1 TELMY
6 EGVIKYARDYKRY
19 EGKEASLIEEEV
31 EDLKKSSMP
40 SLPDLRKLV
49 YDVRDHVDHIY
60 APLLVVQGRKDD
72 VIDINSAN
80 IIHDEAES
88 FEKQIKWYEESGHVI
103 TLDKEKE
110 QLHEDILEFLQTL
123 EWQV

>member
-1 TELMY
+1 
-6 EGVIKYARDYKRY
+6 
-19 EGKEASLIEEEV
+19 
-31 EDLKKSSMP
+31 
-40 SLPDLRKLV
+40 
-49 YDVRDHVDHIY
+49 
-60 APLLVVQGRKDD
+60 VQERKDD
-72 VIDINSAN
+72 VIEVNSAN